1 MMDLDRFKQVN
12 DTYCHATGDA
22 VLIVLAKSIRSL
34 IRVTDIF
41 GQYGGEEFISFMP
54 HTPLEDAPK
63 LANRSREGVKAH
75 KFSNL
80 SVTLSTGRGAG

>member
-41 GQYGGEEFISFMP
+41 GQYGEEEF
-54 HTPLEDAPK
+54 
-63 LANRSREGVKAH
+63 
-75 KFSNL
+75 
-80 SVTLSTGRGAG
+80 